1 MAWHGSDAEQFRG
14 GRPLGGDNHVRSLMS
29 GAVVGCRTVVVH
41 SHNPLSEQ
49 HRFNRETIGELLG
62 DGSHSFRGECR
73 VTCSEA
79 AVDDVEHATRRGE
92 RRIELDA
99 AEQWPEQAIDGDV
112 TEPFDAQM
120 LLGGHVR
127 RPKEFHRWALGDAPA
142 QFGHAQFVANSEDR
156 GECRGK

>member
-1 MAWHGSDAEQFRG
+1 MAWHRGDAEQCRS
-14 GRPLGGDNHVRSLMS
+14 GRALGGDNHVRSLMP
-29 GAVVGCRTVVVH
+29 GAVVGGRTVLVDCH
-41 SHNPLSEQ
+41 DSLSEQ
-49 HRFNRETIGELLG
+49 HRSNRETIGELLG
-62 DGSHSFRGECR
+62 DGSHSFGRECR

-120 LLGGHVR
+120 FLGGHVR
-127 RPKEFHRWALGDAPA
+127 RPKEFHRWAMGDAPA
-142 QFGHAQFVANSEDR
+142 QSGHAQFVANSDDR